1 MTPYTHHLTTSP
13 LTTSP
18 LTMDELT
25 ITALGAQGDGV
36 AETAGGVRYVA
47 FALPGERVAAAGDGL
62 PRLLSPPS
70 PDRAEPVCRHFGR
83 CGGCVAQHMGDR
95 LYAEW
100 KRGIVAGA
108 LRALAPAVAPLRRVP
123 AGSRRRAVLTARRAD
138 GRVVVGY
145 HRRRSNDLVEIAECP
160 VLVPGIVARLPALGS
175 IAALLPAP
183 EVRLT
188 VLHTPAG
195 LDVAIEAG
203 GQGGARKGG
212 HVASRR
218 GDRRGGRKGDGAMI
232 GPDAVA
238 ALGRIAAEH
247 GVARITASGE
257 TLVELARPQLRLG
270 EAEVP
275 VPPGAFV
282 QAVQRSEAILRD
294 LVTAAID
301 RAPASRRRIADLF
314 CGVGTFTLA
323 LARRAG
329 VLAVDSDGAAVAALA
344 DGARHAQSL
353 KPIEAKVRDLM
364 REPLTV
370 RELEAFDAVVL
381 DPPRAGA
388 QAQARELA
396 RSGVETVV
404 AVSCDP
410 GTLARDAQILSDG
423 GYAIASV
430 TPIDQ
435 FVYAAH
441 VETVAVLT
449 KRAPGRRGTARPRSV
464 R

>member
-1 MTPYTHHLTTSP
+1 
-13 LTTSP
+13 
-18 LTMDELT
+18 
-25 ITALGAQGDGV
+25 
-36 AETAGGVRYVA
+36 
-47 FALPGERVAAAGDGL
+47 
-62 PRLLSPPS
+62 
-70 PDRAEPVCRHFGR
+70 
-83 CGGCVAQHMGDR
+83 
-95 LYAEW
+95 
-100 KRGIVAGA
+100 
-108 LRALAPAVAPLRRVP
+108 
-123 AGSRRRAVLTARRAD
+123 
-138 GRVVVGY
+138 
-145 HRRRSNDLVEIAECP
+145 
-160 VLVPGIVARLPALGS
+160 
-175 IAALLPAP
+175 
-183 EVRLT
+183 
-188 VLHTPAG
+188 
-195 LDVAIEAG
+195 
-203 GQGGARKGG
+203 
-212 HVASRR
+212 
-218 GDRRGGRKGDGAMI
+218 
-232 GPDAVA
+232 VA

-247 GVARITASGE
+247 GVARIAAGGE
-257 TLVELARPQLRLG
+257 TLVEPARPLLRMG

-282 QAVQRSEAILRD
+282 QAVQQSEAILRD

-301 RAPASRRRIADLF
+301 GAPATPRRIADLF

-329 VLAVDSDGAAVAALA
+329 VLAVDSDRVAVAALA
-344 DGARHAQSL
+344 AGARHAQGL

-370 RELEAFDAVVL
+370 RELEPFGAVVL

-449 KRAPGRRGTARPRSV
+449 KRAPGRRGAARPRSV